1 MDYIDPIINEMHS
14 SVIDILSDKI
24 SINKNDYNKLNY
36 KKMIIINHADIFNIY
51 KKQIEKYKKI
61 MAALT
66 IQRYYKMRLKSKYI
80 I

>member
-36 KKMIIINHADIFNIY
+36 KKMIIINHGDIFNIY

-80 I
+80 L